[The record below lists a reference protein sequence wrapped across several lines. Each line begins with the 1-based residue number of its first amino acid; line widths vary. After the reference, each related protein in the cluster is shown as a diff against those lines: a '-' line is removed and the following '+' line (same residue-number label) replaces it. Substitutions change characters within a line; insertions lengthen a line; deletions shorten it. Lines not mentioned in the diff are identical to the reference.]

1 MSVKGGER
9 GKKKFLDQV
18 WREED
23 SSADM
28 SQSPG
33 LSGLHK
39 NIKTRLSD
47 ATPLRDGGHA
57 GQERAFG
64 VL

>member
-9 GKKKFLDQV
+9 GKKKLLDQV

-23 SSADM
+23 SSADR

-39 NIKTRLSD
+39 KIKTRLSD
-47 ATPLRDGGHA
+47 ATPLRDRGHA